1 MKNGTY
7 KAKSQ
12 GFHPAVTVTTTIEN
26 IDKLR
31 KGDCMRLRQAEMKD
45 FDRII
50 EILKDGKNQL
60 AERGVDQWQGDYPSL
75 DQIREDIE
83 KGQAFLAVQQ
93 DNQTVGAI
101 SIVKAP
107 DHSYDQMTGKWLIQT
122 NDYVVIHRLA
132 IHSDHAGH
140 GYATKLFQEVIRQI
154 YENHP
159 QIKSIRIDTHEDNK
173 AMQHLIDKMD
183 FTRVGTLHGVYCKGQ
198 ISYVYEMITNSTKKN

>member
-83 KGQAFLAVQQ
+83 KG
-93 DNQTVGAI
+93 
-101 SIVKAP
+101 
-107 DHSYDQMTGKWLIQT
+107 
-122 NDYVVIHRLA
+122 
-132 IHSDHAGH
+132 
-140 GYATKLFQEVIRQI
+140 KLFLQFRRI
-154 YENHP
+154 
-159 QIKSIRIDTHEDNK
+159 IKLLVQFQLLRHRIIH
-173 AMQHLIDKMD
+173 
-183 FTRVGTLHGVYCKGQ
+183 
-198 ISYVYEMITNSTKKN
+198 MIK

>member
-83 KGQAFLAVQQ
+83 KGQAFLAVSQ

-101 SIVKAP
+101 CGQLLVVAIYWP
-107 DHSYDQMTGKWLIQT
+107 YFRQT
-122 NDYVVIHRLA
+122 TNPELVFA
-132 IHSDHAGH
+132 CFFTFDHAHNIWNGFV
-140 GYATKLFQEVIRQI
+140 TEV
-154 YENHP
+154 
-159 QIKSIRIDTHEDNK
+159 
-173 AMQHLIDKMD
+173 
-183 FTRVGTLHGVYCKGQ
+183 VGTAVMMFVAIGLMPGFRLSAQ
-198 ISYVYEMITNSTKKN
+198 F